1 MEPTE
6 AQYLV
11 INALETLD
19 LVILTVYDSN
29 TGTWFLETLSLSL
42 PFCRLM
48 PDGEILPLEANYE

>member
-1 MEPTE
+1 MEQTE

-11 INALETLD
+11 YNALETLGLIVLD
-19 LVILTVYDSN
+19 FYDVN
-29 TGTWFLETLSLSL
+29 TGTWFLEKLSPTL

>member
-19 LVILTVYDSN
+19 LILLTVYDQNS
-29 TGTWFLETLSLSL
+29 GTWFLETLSPVL